1 MCVDVSKETL
11 DSLIALIL
19 EHRSVLLQGPGASRK
34 ESSAANVAE
43 AVDLEISASG
53 GLCSSVEQRD
63 LDAVVVLSA
72 VNMLTNQMFQLLRGS
87 TPAAVRVL
95 TSVRITTGGNSN
107 QNRILCVRIRG
118 DV

>member
-19 EHRSVLLQGPGASRK
+19 EHRSVLLQGPESSRK
-34 ESSAANVAE
+34 SPSAANVAE
-43 AVDLEISASG
+43 AADLDISACG
-53 GLCSSVEQRD
+53 GLLCNSVERRE

-72 VNMLTNQMFQLLRGS
+72 VNLLTNQMFQLLRGS

-95 TSVRITTGGNSN
+95 TRCSGMKW
-107 QNRILCVRIRG
+107 
-118 DV
+118 